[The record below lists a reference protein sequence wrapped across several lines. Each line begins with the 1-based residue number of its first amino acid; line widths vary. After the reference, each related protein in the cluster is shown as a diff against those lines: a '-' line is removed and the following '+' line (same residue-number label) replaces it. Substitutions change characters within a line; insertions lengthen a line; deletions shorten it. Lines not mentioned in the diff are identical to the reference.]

1 MQYKVPQNIDLEDR
15 IVGPFT
21 MRQFIY
27 ILVGGAIIYGWW
39 NFANSY
45 EQPPPMAIFMPLA
58 LPVGLLTFCFALV
71 KINDRPFEA
80 FCLSLI
86 RFLFAPKKRMWQ
98 EGYVGEN
105 VILLDK
111 TEQLKDDQV
120 DPKKTVSL
128 DDLSK
133 NLEQQ
138 ASKISQP
145 KPADKPTGATT
156 AKPVGVNPEAPTS
169 SGAPTGINLSV
180 KDVKAAAEKQ
190 SEAQKTPD
198 AVGKK
203 GFLGIFK

>member
-45 EQPPPMAIFMPLA
+45 EEPPPMAIFLPLA
-58 LPVGLLTFCFALV
+58 LPVGFLTFCFALV

-86 RFLFAPKKRMWQ
+86 RFLAAPKKRMWQ

-111 TEQLKDDQV
+111 TEQIKDDQT
-120 DPKKTVSL
+120 DPRKTVSL

-145 KPADKPTGATT
+145 KPADKPASAGVPIGAGQT
-156 AKPVGVNPEAPTS
+156 APTS
-169 SGAPTGINLSV
+169 SNAPTGINLSV

-198 AVGKK
+198 AAGKK